1 MTKNESKLNVNVTFK
16 GHNIDGA
23 ARFARS
29 RCNARYARVFWMI
42 QNTENIGCFF
52 CLCLSCRPLHLACL
66 VYHTSTAAASILK
79 RSCFSALLKSPV
91 ALPGFAGLGAA
102 WPGHIAVRPPFYSAL
117 RWRVW
122 IFATRVACAAA
133 LLCVC
138 YAASQFY
145 RWRIK
150 LRGQNHFSFA
160 QQQWCFPSTSQHV
173 RKRLFFSQDSKKIC

>member
-1 MTKNESKLNVNVTFK
+1 M
-16 GHNIDGA
+16 
-23 ARFARS
+23 RF
-29 RCNARYARVFWMI
+29 FWMI
-42 QNTENIGCFF
+42 QDTENIGCFF
-52 CLCLSCRPLHLACL
+52 CLSLHCRPLHLACL

-138 YAASQFY
+138 CFSVLPLAHKTERPKSFQFRSAAVV
-145 RWRIK
+145 
-150 LRGQNHFSFA
+150 
-160 QQQWCFPSTSQHV
+160 FPIYLA
-173 RKRLFFSQDSKKIC
+173 KR